1 MSNTDDI
8 PTSFGIGAPRALRLR
23 AGGKTARGKRLSFYC
38 LAARAVA
45 EENYRNYYDT
55 YMAHDAVIVIGNES
69 TGISEELMDISDEKI
84 RIPMSGDVDSIN
96 AAIAAGILMYTSVA
110 QQRRM

>member
-1 MSNTDDI
+1 MLDAD
-8 PTSFGIGAPRALRLR
+8 
-23 AGGKTARGKRLSFYC
+23 
-38 LAARAVA
+38 
-45 EENYRNYYDT
+45 RNYYDT